1 MRPSSATLGKVI
13 QFSKGEF
20 FMSEKSEETFEYLTP
35 LDQKNETHLEVLALF
50 LVSSVGTGPLLL
62 TVRDRLLT
70 GLCKGT

>member
-20 FMSEKSEETFEYLTP
+20 FMSERSDTFEYLTP
-35 LDQKNETHLEVLALF
+35 LDQKSETHLEVLALF
-50 LVSSVGTGPLLL
+50 LVSSAGTGPLLL